1 MCKSVVNFGFSIK
14 RCIKILTYACAF
26 RDSRFVFLQDSLEP
40 SMVPFEKSHSF
51 SWFDDQMCMTSTI
64 AEHGICFYAKEIA
77 VVGSNFGSVN
87 RMDLV
92 SEMLASSTNTMALGK
107 FVSLDMRIES
117 SEMGPLK
124 SVSSVK
130 RYRIL
135 GLMLTQIIH
144 LLNILH

>member
-1 MCKSVVNFGFSIK
+1 MHVPSMIVS
-14 RCIKILTYACAF
+14 
-26 RDSRFVFLQDSLEP
+26 FVFLQDSLEP

-64 AEHGICFYAKEIA
+64 AQHGICFYAKEIA
-77 VVGSNFGSVN
+77 VVGSNVGSVN

-92 SEMLASSTNTMALGK
+92 SEMLTSSTNTMALGK
-107 FVSLDMRIES
+107 LISQDMRIES

-135 GLMLTQIIH
+135 GLIVVVLTQIIH
-144 LLNILH
+144 ILNILH